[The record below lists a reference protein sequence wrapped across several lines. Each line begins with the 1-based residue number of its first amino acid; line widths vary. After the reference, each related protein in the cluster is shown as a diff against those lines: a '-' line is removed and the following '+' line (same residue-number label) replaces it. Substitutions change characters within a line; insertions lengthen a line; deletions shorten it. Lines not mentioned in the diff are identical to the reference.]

1 MTGKKLLELYKNTG
15 SDSSILVRFSDLIAD
30 SDTRFEKDMV
40 AKVIDCK
47 KVDDSIIKLVVS
59 EEGVAKYNLGME
71 KEVWFDRDGN
81 QKKYSELY
89 DRDEK
94 QPEEFFDN
102 YNMIVANIEIVNEEE
117 KLQIEGYCK
126 ADTTKGYQEWLKGI
140 YEDRNEED
148 LKSRLT
154 QAIIDYGNSDDASCY
169 DAEDMA
175 AYLME
180 VIRELHG
187 TSGKQ

>member
-140 YEDRNEED
+140 YENRNEED

>member
-1 MTGKKLLELYKNTG
+1 MTGRKLLELCKNTG
-15 SDSSILVRFSDLIAD
+15 NGSEILVRFTDLIAD
-30 SDTRFEKDMV
+30 TDTRFEKGMI

-59 EEGVAKYNLGME
+59 EEGLLKYNLGLE
-71 KEVWFDRDGN
+71 KDVWFDKDEN

-94 QPEEFFDN
+94 QLEEFFDN
-102 YNMIVANIEIVNEEE
+102 YNIIVANIEIVNEEE

-126 ADTTKGYQEWLKGI
+126 ADTTKSYQEWLKGI
-140 YEDRNEED
+140 YGDRNSEDD

-154 QAIIDYGNSDDASCY
+154 QAIMDYGNSDDASCY

-187 TSGKQ
+187 TS

>member
-30 SDTRFEKDMV
+30 SDTRFEKNMV

-59 EEGVAKYNLGME
+59 EEGVVKYNLGME
-71 KEVWFDRDGN
+71 KEVWFDVDGN

-102 YNMIVANIEIVNEEE
+102 YNLIVANIEIVKEEE

-126 ADTTKGYQEWLKGI
+126 ADTTKSYQEWMKGI
-140 YEDRNEED
+140 YEDRNKED

-180 VIRELHG
+180 VIRELHE